1 MGHLVFPSTT
11 QVHRSDAGNKK
22 KENHMLDNANLAKL
36 AAVASDITSDAE
48 AMLNSY
54 EEERVRQEAIAEEI
68 VAEMRKQIY
77 ADFRSE
83 RNEFLTY
90 VRGLKYDSPRDR
102 AEEIRRF
109 ERAWEDE
116 LTSSLAALRPQ
127 PPRSQSAPKRR
138 WTF

>member
-1 MGHLVFPSTT
+1 
-11 QVHRSDAGNKK
+11 
-22 KENHMLDNANLAKL
+22 MLDNANLAKL